1 MDSFKVYLP
10 SNASFDLFP
19 DNTATD
25 YRTRFDKP
33 IELNGNWEVGVE
45 SISYSSQLRD
55 EKEKGRILFHTMAS
69 VTTPVNNLYPF
80 RFHTTEKGEWKGLTG
95 VMPKTFEKDCKKLE
109 KIIPILNALN
119 DEIVD
124 KRKGSPIFQFIL
136 NHEKRVEYCAYDQNF
151 TLRLTATMANILG
164 FPYQTVFT
172 GSKCV
177 GSWDAVL
184 VERDLQQ
191 DDYMLRYMHEVCQQK
206 EGRII
211 IKAQGETFDGKETTF
226 LSMWTKKV
234 TPTVQVTAEFK
245 KGKFILLNYHLDKA
259 MVFSKDFNKTFRHFQ
274 PLVGQQHQWSAATV
288 NFDSNSDYKN
298 EFWFVDTYGIKLDTT
313 EEEKYDHNLFLT
325 VFPWQRKTIRHA
337 IHHINTEA
345 KNILQER
352 WKEAYDVKKHYFH
365 LTLEEND
372 HCKLTIGSGI
382 HVWFTNNLSYMFSLP
397 HWTIVRSE
405 TFGTREVDSLKNH
418 SRQLHLL
425 SSVIQPTAYGQQQ
438 RHILC
443 DFLHR
448 ASGDNITEKHFTP
461 ISYHPV
467 STNVIDMI
475 HIQLTDELY
484 NPIKITDSKTI
495 VTLYFR
501 KI

>member
-19 DNTATD
+19 DNTPTA
-25 YRTRFDKP
+25 YRTRFDNP

-45 SISYSSQLRD
+45 SISYPSHFRD

-95 VMPKTFEKDCKKLE
+95 VMPKKFEKDSKKLE
-109 KIIPILNALN
+109 NIISTLNGLN

-124 KRKGSPIFQFIL
+124 KRKKTPIFEFTL
-136 NHEKRVEYCAYDQNF
+136 RDDKRVEYCAYDQNF
-151 TLRLTATMANILG
+151 TLRLTSVLARILG
-164 FPYQTVFT
+164 FTYQTVFSGIT
-172 GSKCV
+172 CV
-177 GSWDAVL
+177 VSGQSVPIVREL
-184 VERDLQQ
+184 KV
-191 DDYMLRYMHEVCQQK
+191 DDYTLRYMHEVCQQK
-206 EGRII
+206 QGRIV
-211 IKAQGETFDGKETTF
+211 IKAARETFDGKEETF
-226 LSMWTKKV
+226 IAMWNKKV
-234 TPTVQVTAEFK
+234 MPTVQVAAEFK
-245 KGKFILLNYHLDKA
+245 NGNFILLNYHSDKA
-259 MVFSKDFNKTFRHFQ
+259 ITFSKDFIATFRHFQ
-274 PLVGQQHQWSAATV
+274 PLVGQQHQWSVTTV
-288 NFDSNSDYKN
+288 HLDSNSDYKN
-298 EFWFVDTYGIKLDTT
+298 EFWFIDIYGLKLDTT

-325 VFPWQRKTIRHA
+325 VFPWQQKTIRHA
-337 IHHINTEA
+337 MHSINTEA

-352 WKEAYDVKKHYFH
+352 WKEAYDAKKHYFH

-405 TFGTREVDSLKNH
+405 TFGTRQVDSLKNH

-425 SSVIQPTAYGQQQ
+425 SNVIQPTAYGQQQ

-448 ASGDNITEKHFTP
+448 ASGRKISEKHFNP

-475 HIQLTDELY
+475 HMQLTDEHY
-484 NPIKITDSKTI
+484 NPIKTADSKTI